1 MQCSKNSQDRA
12 TYSVRAFI
20 SIVLTFISNNR
31 SRSLMSFNTPR
42 ILFAAAVL
50 MLAGSAISCAQEA
63 PAEPAQKPAD
73 TAHEA
78 PPAAQLP
85 EPSVLSLQCTV
96 PSQEIATPA
105 PLPAT
110 IARLQSGKTL
120 RVLAIGSA
128 SVQQFDR
135 KTNRVNESSQF
146 ASLLGKVLKDVKIEI
161 VNRGVSG
168 EVVSTA
174 AQRLIN
180 EAVLARPNLV
190 LWQLGTSDAISRV
203 PVDEFIDTVRS
214 TVQRL
219 RANNIDVVLV
229 GLQYT
234 PQFAR
239 DAQFYAMRTALTK
252 LASDEQIV
260 LVRRYNVMDFI
271 ARTKANLQVTPDG
284 EFNAGDIGPQC
295 MAEHVAQ
302 AVIASVFLRRPRK
315 PGNKS

>member
-1 MQCSKNSQDRA
+1 M
-12 TYSVRAFI
+12 SVMLPR
-20 SIVLTFISNNR
+20 TF
-31 SRSLMSFNTPR
+31 L
-42 ILFAAAVL
+42 AAAML
-50 MLAGSAISCAQEA
+50 MLAGYGVMCAQEA
-63 PAEPAQKPAD
+63 PAVPVQKPAD
-73 TAHEA
+73 TAPET
-78 PPAAQLP
+78 PATVQTP
-85 EPSVLSLQCTV
+85 EQSVLSLQCAA
-96 PSQEIATPA
+96 PSQEIAAPG

-110 IARLQSGKTL
+110 ISRLQSGKTL

-128 SVQQFDR
+128 SIQQFDR
-135 KTNRVNESSQF
+135 KTNRVNESSHF

-168 EVVSTA
+168 EVVSTS

-180 EAVLARPNLV
+180 EAVMARPNLV

-203 PVDEFIDTVRS
+203 PVDEFIETVRS
-214 TVQRL
+214 TVERL

-239 DAQFYAMRTALTK
+239 DEQFYAMRTALSK
-252 LASDEQIV
+252 LARDEQIV

-284 EFNAGDIGPQC
+284 EFNAGDLGPQC
-295 MAEHVAQ
+295 MSEHVAQ
-302 AVIASVFLRRPRK
+302 AVIASVFLRRAPK